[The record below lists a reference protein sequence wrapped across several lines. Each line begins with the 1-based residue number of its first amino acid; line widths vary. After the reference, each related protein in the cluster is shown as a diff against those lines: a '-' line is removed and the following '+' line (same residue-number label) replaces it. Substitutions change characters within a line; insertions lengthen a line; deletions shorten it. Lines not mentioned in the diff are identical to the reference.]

1 MWKPELLIQLSV
13 NTSQHAQFQGFTLC
27 KAGESATV
35 PMYGY
40 GWNLKV
46 YCFTGLV
53 QYDIADLSGE
63 HCY

>member
-1 MWKPELLIQLSV
+1 MQCESLNSSSNYLLTHHTVLSSWASLCVKLV
-13 NTSQHAQFQGFTLC
+13 NM
-27 KAGESATV
+27 

-46 YCFTGLV
+46 YHFTSLV
-53 QYDIADLSGE
+53 QYDVVDLSGE